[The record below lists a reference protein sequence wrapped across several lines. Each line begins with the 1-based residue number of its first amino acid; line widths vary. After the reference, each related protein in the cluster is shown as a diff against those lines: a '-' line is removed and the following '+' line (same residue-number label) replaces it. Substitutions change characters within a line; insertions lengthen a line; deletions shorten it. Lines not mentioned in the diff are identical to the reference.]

1 MAQKSKKKL
10 TKKPVAKK
18 TAVKKTA
25 TAKKP
30 VVKTTTKKAQKQE
43 SSPFVLVL
51 VGVAA
56 LGVVGFGYL
65 GMQDIDTKGVE
76 EPLKTQQEQNQK
88 QADDVSISKD
98 GKTVSYNGVDGEVA
112 LVTLKAVTS
121 VKTKNSGDLG
131 EFVTEING
139 VEAED
144 GQNFWAFYVDG
155 KQADKGASNYETK
168 FGEKVEW
175 RLEDIKQLD
184 CNFNYFKTTVQDFFW
199 TVVTYPEMIFF

>member
-1 MAQKSKKKL
+1 MAQKSTKKS
-10 TKKPVAKK
+10 TKKPVAQKSAAKK
-18 TAVKKTA
+18 TT
-25 TAKKP
+25 TTKKP
-30 VVKTTTKKAQKQE
+30 AVKTTTKKAQKQE

-65 GMQDIDTKGVE
+65 GMQDLDTKGVE
-76 EPLKTQQEQNQK
+76 EPSTTQQDQAQL
-88 QADDVSISKD
+88 QADEVSISND

-112 LVTLKAVTS
+112 LVTLKAGTNT
-121 VKTKNSGDLG
+121 KTKNSGDLG

-144 GQNFWAFYVDG
+144 GKNFWAFYVDG

-168 FGEKVEW
+168 SGEKVEW
-175 RLEDIKQLD
+175 RLEDIK
-184 CNFNYFKTTVQDFFW
+184 
-199 TVVTYPEMIFF
+199 